1 MRLGIAYVPQ
11 GHNVFP
17 NLSVEQNLN
26 ISGLLFD
33 TAFSKHIYE
42 LFPILNA
49 RRSQPAGSMSGGEQQ
64 MLALGMAL
72 MTKPKWLLLDEPC
85 TGLAPIIIEA
95 VMRRLLEIN
104 QRYGTGLL
112 IVEQNVPITLAGH
125 RPRRHSEGWPQSIRR
140 PGARTRGKK
149 GSLAMVLSGRTAAEQ
164 RVACGQGFI
173 ELCTWAAMTSLE
185 AVPPDVRQ
193 RACLVLADD
202 IAAIVAAAT
211 EPEVAA
217 VQAQLARS
225 AGSTPVATVL
235 GRAPFR
241 VDRYTAAAANG
252 MAICWTELDEGYR
265 LVACHAGAYIIP
277 ALIAEAEASGAHTH
291 DVIASLA
298 IAYEVTARIA
308 HAFPAQPLRVHPH
321 AAFAPL
327 GAAAGVARLR
337 GYNPTDFASA
347 LSSAMTMS
355 HAGPYSHAPAG
366 ALARNAWT
374 ATGAWAGY
382 RAADWAPLGIGGLAE
397 TIFDVMVTC
406 YGHDCVP
413 ERLTSNLG
421 TAWAVSSGYHKMI
434 ACCQYAHS
442 AVEATLR
449 LRAEDA
455 ALADP
460 ANIAAI
466 AVATHPMGETLA
478 TREPANGACRKIF
491 HAACGGGYGCLRQR
505 WSKRLCAQ
513 LVVRS
518 ARQRPAQPGSAAA
531 A

>member
-1 MRLGIAYVPQ
+1 
-11 GHNVFP
+11 
-17 NLSVEQNLN
+17 
-26 ISGLLFD
+26 
-33 TAFSKHIYE
+33 
-42 LFPILNA
+42 
-49 RRSQPAGSMSGGEQQ
+49 
-64 MLALGMAL
+64 
-72 MTKPKWLLLDEPC
+72 
-85 TGLAPIIIEA
+85 
-95 VMRRLLEIN
+95 
-104 QRYGTGLL
+104 
-112 IVEQNVPITLAGH
+112 
-125 RPRRHSEGWPQSIRR
+125 
-140 PGARTRGKK
+140 
-149 GSLAMVLSGRTAAEQ
+149 MVLSGRTAAEQ
-164 RVACGQGFI
+164 RVACGQGFS
-173 ELCTWAAMTSLE
+173 ELCTWAAMTSLG

-217 VQAQLARS
+217 VQTQLARS
-225 AGSTPVATVL
+225 AGNTPVATVL

-413 ERLTSNLG
+413 ERLTANLG
-421 TAWAVSSGYHKMI
+421 TAWAVTSGYHKMI

-449 LRAEDA
+449 LRAEDT

-478 TREPANGACRKIF
+478 TREPQTVLAGKFSMLHAVAATAVYGSAGASAFARNSLSDPRVSALRSRVRLLPHDDIKPWPKDRPARVEITFTDGRRISASIDSARGGPDDPFAEAELRAKI
-491 HAACGGGYGCLRQR
+491 AALTADLYPAMA
-505 WSKRLCAQ
+505 AQ
-513 LVVRS
+513 LAGLAASRCRWADDLLAMV
-518 ARQRPAQPGSAAA
+518 AQPS
-531 A
+531 

>member
-1 MRLGIAYVPQ
+1 
-11 GHNVFP
+11 
-17 NLSVEQNLN
+17 
-26 ISGLLFD
+26 
-33 TAFSKHIYE
+33 
-42 LFPILNA
+42 
-49 RRSQPAGSMSGGEQQ
+49 
-64 MLALGMAL
+64 
-72 MTKPKWLLLDEPC
+72 
-85 TGLAPIIIEA
+85 
-95 VMRRLLEIN
+95 
-104 QRYGTGLL
+104 
-112 IVEQNVPITLAGH
+112 
-125 RPRRHSEGWPQSIRR
+125 
-140 PGARTRGKK
+140 
-149 GSLAMVLSGRTAAEQ
+149 MVLSGRTAAEQ

-225 AGSTPVATVL
+225 AGSTAVATVL

-241 VDRYTAAAANG
+241 VDPYTAAAANG

-337 GYNPTDFASA
+337 GYNPTDFAAA

-406 YGHDCVP
+406 YGHDCLP

-478 TREPANGACRKIF
+478 TREPQTVLAGKFSMLHAVAATAVYGSAGASAFARNSLSDPRVS
-491 HAACGGGYGCLRQR
+491 ALRSR
-505 WSKRLCAQ
+505 VRLLPHDDIKPWPKDRPAR
-513 LVVRS
+513 VEITFTDGRRISASIDS
-518 ARQRPAQPGSAAA
+518 ARGGPDDPFDEAELRAKIATLTADLYPAMAARLQGLAASRCRWADDLLAMVAQPS
-531 A
+531 

>member
-1 MRLGIAYVPQ
+1 
-11 GHNVFP
+11 
-17 NLSVEQNLN
+17 
-26 ISGLLFD
+26 
-33 TAFSKHIYE
+33 
-42 LFPILNA
+42 
-49 RRSQPAGSMSGGEQQ
+49 
-64 MLALGMAL
+64 
-72 MTKPKWLLLDEPC
+72 
-85 TGLAPIIIEA
+85 
-95 VMRRLLEIN
+95 
-104 QRYGTGLL
+104 
-112 IVEQNVPITLAGH
+112 
-125 RPRRHSEGWPQSIRR
+125 
-140 PGARTRGKK
+140 
-149 GSLAMVLSGRTAAEQ
+149 MVLSGRTAAEQ
-164 RVACGQGFI
+164 RVTCGEGFV
-173 ELCTWAAMTSLE
+173 ELCTWAAMTPLE
-185 AVPPDVRQ
+185 TLPPEVRQ

-225 AGSTPVATVL
+225 AGSTAVATVL

-241 VDRYTAAAANG
+241 VDPYTAAAANG

-337 GYNPTDFASA
+337 GYSPTDLASA

-355 HAGPYSHAPAG
+355 HAGPYGHAPAG

-413 ERLTSNLG
+413 ERLTADLG

-442 AVEATLR
+442 AVEATLC
-449 LRAEDA
+449 LRAANA

-466 AVATHPMGETLA
+466 TVATHPMGETLA
-478 TREPANGACRKIF
+478 TREPQTVLAGKFSMLHAVAATAVYGDAGASAFARNSLSDPRVS
-491 HAACGGGYGCLRQR
+491 ALRSR
-505 WSKRLCAQ
+505 VRLLPHDDIKPWPKDRPAR
-513 LVVRS
+513 VEITFTDGRRISASVDS
-518 ARQRPAQPGSAAA
+518 ARGGPDDPFAEAELRAKITTLTADLYPAMAARLQGLATSRCRWTDDLLAMVAQPN
-531 A
+531 

>member
-1 MRLGIAYVPQ
+1 
-11 GHNVFP
+11 
-17 NLSVEQNLN
+17 
-26 ISGLLFD
+26 
-33 TAFSKHIYE
+33 
-42 LFPILNA
+42 
-49 RRSQPAGSMSGGEQQ
+49 
-64 MLALGMAL
+64 
-72 MTKPKWLLLDEPC
+72 
-85 TGLAPIIIEA
+85 
-95 VMRRLLEIN
+95 
-104 QRYGTGLL
+104 
-112 IVEQNVPITLAGH
+112 
-125 RPRRHSEGWPQSIRR
+125 
-140 PGARTRGKK
+140 
-149 GSLAMVLSGRTAAEQ
+149 MVLSGRTAAEQ

-217 VQAQLARS
+217 VQTQLARS

-235 GRAPFR
+235 GRVPFR

-277 ALIAEAEASGAHTH
+277 ALMAEAEASGAHTH

-337 GYNPTDFASA
+337 GYNPTDFAAA

-406 YGHDCVP
+406 YGHDCLP

-478 TREPANGACRKIF
+478 TREPQTVLAGKFSMLHAVAATAVYGSAGASAFARNSLSDPRVS
-491 HAACGGGYGCLRQR
+491 ALRSR
-505 WSKRLCAQ
+505 VRLLPHDDIKPWPKDRPAR
-513 LVVRS
+513 VEITFTDGRRISASIDS
-518 ARQRPAQPGSAAA
+518 ARGGPDDPFDEAELRAKIAALTADLYPAMAARLAGLAASRCRWADDLLAMVAQPS
-531 A
+531 